1 MTGIPI
7 SGLESFRKSKL
18 FSDMLGAKALY
29 RELRFNLRLP
39 SEYFTADEEKR
50 KIYKDRG
57 ILVQG
62 VIDCIIER
70 DDGTIALYDYKTDRL
85 SPEELSDREKGRKA
99 LADRHRT
106 QLSYYALAVERIFGR
121 APSEIG
127 IYSLHL
133 GEVIEVEP
141 DKILQTSP

>member
-1 MTGIPI
+1 M
-7 SGLESFRKSKL
+7 
-18 FSDMLGAKALY
+18 
-29 RELRFNLRLP
+29 P
-39 SEYFTADEEKR
+39 SSCFTTDEEKR
-50 KIYKDRG
+50 AAYRDRE

-70 DDGTIALYDYKTDRL
+70 DDGSIVLYDYKTDRL
-85 SPEELSDREKGRKA
+85 SPEELADKEAGRRT

-106 QLSYYALAVERIFGR
+106 QLSYYALAAERIFGR
-121 APSEIG
+121 APAHIG

-133 GEVIEVEP
+133 GEVITLEP